1 MIAIVVDYIIQG
13 FLNST
18 WHTLI
23 TFLLHVEL
31 IHIKNYKYTRIK
43 QFIIVQN

>member
-1 MIAIVVDYIIQG
+1 MIAIVVDSIILG

-18 WHTLI
+18 WNTLI

-31 IHIKNYKYTRIK
+31 IHMKKYKYTRIK
-43 QFIIVQN
+43 QIIIVQN